1 MRGEEEEYYEVKQ
14 EVRRVGLKERR
25 LFVERVIRRV
35 KNQLYEDLRKRDKK
49 RLILGDYE
57 KFLEI
62 VGVSLEYGKGI
73 LKKDEEM
80 EGV

>member
-1 MRGEEEEYYEVKQ
+1 
-14 EVRRVGLKERR
+14 
-25 LFVERVIRRV
+25 
-35 KNQLYEDLRKRDKK
+35 LYEDLRKRDKK